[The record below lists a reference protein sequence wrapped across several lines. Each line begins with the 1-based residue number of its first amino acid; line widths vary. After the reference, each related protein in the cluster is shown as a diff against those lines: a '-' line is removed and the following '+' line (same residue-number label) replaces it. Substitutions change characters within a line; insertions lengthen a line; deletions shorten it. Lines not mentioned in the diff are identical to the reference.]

1 MILGKLTNNC
11 HPRLRAGISSR
22 AGVSLVTVLLFML
35 VATIAATATYKWLT
49 SESRSSGSRMQQN
62 EAYQSAVAG
71 IESARSWMT
80 YNANETGAII
90 KQYKD
95 NKNVPVKLTDRL
107 AAFVRAGQH
116 YDVYLVGVNT
126 ENTTYKLKILSEGS
140 SRNGNAKHSE
150 IAILNVNGLYQVEK
164 PIKEVHVHADFEYA
178 YFGGSLHYEGQ
189 NDVTSMVVN
198 GNWEHNPPKTTSG
211 DFIVTGNAHLSGN
224 EVNVAKTT
232 CIGGNLDGYA
242 GGDFNGI
249 TTKDLYIAGGAPK
262 FIGVVS
268 GDAYFDGNMT
278 MHTSCG
284 SKNFQVLGNMTVNA
298 TLNFN
303 HCDTR
308 YVNGNTCVLADG
320 QIKTDGKS
328 LELKGGAWMEA
339 DFPIWKD
346 DDDNYNQSENL
357 VVGTDEGTKVYIK
370 SGHPW
375 SEYDNLRKD
384 RVFDEDTEHPRQC
397 ESSYSGWGT
406 SNVCWG
412 GPDNQDYA
420 KFWSGETGIQAYP
433 TERESKSDLYYIYYI
448 EPGKKDVDFGKYWDT
463 DWKWCTEF
471 GQWWYNSYC
480 TKREDKTIM
489 NGYFINFPVGTS
501 ESQMKDYTFTTSQH
515 KADAPYNHHKVFV
528 PGDGYGYYRY
538 LNHDGT
544 KITGSPYC
552 KLAGEKKWR
561 PECGVKPWFTVKGK
575 FEPWVATKPS
585 EMTCAEH
592 VKEHCF
598 SVWEAVTPGT
608 GCDGSN
614 FVVRDP
620 LKIASDKFDAFANK
634 APCAKEIAERAE
646 NDLDGT
652 KEFADLKTCYDN
664 SLAHDATEA
673 DNTKKH
679 LYNEY
684 LVVKLTKPEGT
695 KLFKKT
701 QGTTTIAGKYIFIID
716 SDGSNDAI
724 KLPATQT
731 SKDFVMIYFP
741 NGFYKTGNSQIYFES
756 NSGLFNYFIFSNK
769 DIYGVQG
776 KNQTLNGTIYMKQA
790 TCAKLQ
796 HMWTSNL
803 KYNQQLMTDMV
814 ENGIVC
820 DANAT
825 SCGGA
830 GATPASSSSLIS
842 VEYLS
847 GGPDDYYISVA
858 PQLSVTLES
867 QYKNAESVNT
877 ANSPSVEGSFIVL
890 PRIIYLTKD
899 ARGKLSDYYNVVPLN
914 VVSAPGAAAPV
925 TVTNVSC
932 DSEIPSA
939 GKLTA
944 SGNLTEGEYTCNVS
958 ATVQSAAG
966 AVQKS
971 VPFYV
976 VVAGEGGSSPKV
988 SFVNSSEELALN
1000 NETTVELKWEKTTGA
1015 GIQCQ
1020 VTVAVTDFEPEW
1032 SVSKVAGVTQNGN
1045 DYTVTFNT
1053 SNETP
1058 MKIFDVRN
1066 NSSSDGSVMFL
1077 LKDVQGCV
1085 PGDKPVEVIYNTNSI
1100 TVKREGLAEY
1110 CNGVGS
1116 GLAACQPGGDYYNM
1130 IQPSWP
1136 DCNVGSE
1143 IWVSANG
1150 NNCSTIADNT
1160 RWSCGITGEVSLER
1174 VSTPTGCQVVIPTAG
1189 NSATGPFEPN
1199 AEVTLY
1205 GAVKAL
1211 PQTFEVQFNVTGDLS
1226 DNQAI
1231 YISVDGSARNTCTY
1245 GDYKDAALRAQK
1257 CKVSVYRGSTVKLS
1271 FNSNP
1276 TGESEPPSGFNY
1288 WLCDEGADCTSDE
1301 PVTST
1306 TFEVNVTGS
1315 NTVEAHFG
1323 EKDKH
1328 CFFDEFKDERH
1339 YDRISVEC
1347 DESNPLYCIETCDGV
1362 CGTVSAGATKWRLLE
1377 GSMSLIDYAEGRISL
1392 KASATRGR
1400 TEAQKAGI
1408 KAVVMS
1414 TAQAGKDGE
1423 LKAQFQVPVE
1433 GYGAGDVAKAT
1444 VKNSGFILRSDAS
1457 KTSYLMLN
1465 VFTTSN
1471 GTLKAR
1477 LCVNGASDKCK
1488 EKAFE
1493 NLISI
1498 ASTDIILMS
1507 AHLTKDGNN
1516 DVLKV
1521 KVWPG
1526 SWASELSAKE
1536 VSFTLTDTE
1545 IPDVATTAQNEY
1557 VGYSLANQNFKIYGI
1572 GWKSDTYNAQCWD
1585 TPPTISCS
1593 FKAAYTGGI
1602 VPLDEHVKPWVG
1614 LSAWYST
1621 AHVDGC
1627 IPVYYYNGDDAGCM
1641 ATVDGSGGYKECGV
1655 DYRFTETGAHGYT
1668 NAESKEVKTAKASV
1682 NNCSVYGPAA
1692 AWAKQGVAAN
1702 CGSFW
1707 VGEIS
1712 ECSKHVTFEYTT
1724 GGAEGDYYGVPG
1736 VANVR
1741 DADIKVSLDNAS
1753 GDEVEIYLYSI
1764 NSDGSYFYGASQP
1777 IYSLPYKTTQNGTV
1791 TIPVAGLS
1799 NVDGFDPE
1807 RVGGVY
1813 VKTSGSARVNSVMS
1827 SCPNVISIIGCSAEY
1842 NKSAAKWYI
1851 STEVNNYK
1859 YAKKVKVEEI
1869 SSYITDG
1876 DAECG
1881 DTPECTWSGI
1891 TGPKGTNLLWIADAN
1906 PYVGSTTKR
1915 YEFSVTL
1922 TTDDNETLTC
1932 EPNPVVEIS
1941 GITAVCGGLSGGTTF
1956 KQGKGLPVF
1965 SYGLENC
1972 PDEHCGYKVTL
1983 TDGAGTEIV
1992 APTESGN
1999 GNWNTDADAANK
2011 ATSLDVGTYR
2021 FKLESTDGSF
2031 TSCTSDEFTIT
2042 SSAVTATCNITGN
2055 LYQGQTLTLNVSSM
2069 SGLEDNQNVDMT
2081 WSLTADG
2088 SDPITKTIQCN
2099 PYNCSN
2105 NTMTAPTAGSYSYA
2119 LTYGGQNVCSGNIT
2133 IANAS
2138 DEVVGTCNDASGYPG
2153 RTVESFASISNLDN
2167 VESNKTWSVKIG
2179 DTQVGMSNNCSK
2191 NYCEQPIKMTAPNT
2205 TGEYTYYLY
2214 FDGQEKCHAT
2224 LTVNPKLTCVVDK
2237 TSLTLGETFSFT
2249 ATYGGSPYNTSFT
2262 GSGVTH
2268 VNQQMNYNSIKPT
2281 ATGNQTYNFSVTDG
2295 SIGSA
2300 SCDAITVTVGE
2311 ASPTATCPT
2320 GTINAEPGTAIEFT
2334 PTVTGCGSGCNY
2346 TVNWVGHSG
2355 DPKKSVTDYSYSSG
2369 KISFTGDATGGNNT
2383 YRFTVENKKTTD
2395 NTDDC
2400 EITVNYQKPTYN
2412 CPPNMEETVGATV
2425 SVTPTSVTNCTQ
2437 GCGYKVTKSSSTGT
2451 EVIGPG
2457 TGYNSGALGSGF
2469 TGESTAQTVTYYVT
2483 LSNPAGDGTACDF
2496 DVTYKTGGSS
2506 GVSATCV
2513 VLNESGGSGLYEGQ
2527 KIKLDVSNIS
2537 GITENVNMVWTLNGS
2552 DKTID
2557 CGTSNCWNNVVDAPT
2572 TAGTYSYSLSYGGK
2586 SVSGCSGSVSISPA
2600 LVCSVNPKTLEQYDD
2615 YTFTATRNINC
2626 SNCSYTYDSDTQGN
2640 INFPDGKNTLTV
2652 TKAAQNKGE
2661 KNLSFSC
2668 SCNNNLTGKCSDK
2681 ISVTEP
2687 STPIL
2692 SIGSSGT
2699 LVSAGTHVI
2708 SCSGGSQLICWRTGD
2723 SFTFTLAGNNCTAYG
2738 GEGHGSCG
2746 SGSCKSSKQTVVT
2759 SKDMYCKG
2767 GW

>member
-1 MILGKLTNNC
+1 
-11 HPRLRAGISSR
+11 
-22 AGVSLVTVLLFML
+22 ML

-49 SESRSSGSRMQQN
+49 SEGRSSASRMQQN
-62 EAYQSAVAG
+62 EAYQSALAG

-95 NKNVPVKLTDRL
+95 GNNAPVKLTDRL

-126 ENTTYKLKILSEGS
+126 EKSTYKLKLLSEGTA
-140 SRNGNAKHSE
+140 RNGGAKHSE
-150 IAILNVNGLYQVEK
+150 VAILNVNGLYRVTK
-164 PIKEVHVHADFEYA
+164 PTKNIKVHTDFEYA
-178 YFGGSLHYEGQ
+178 YFGGSLHYEGS

-198 GNWEHNPPKTTSG
+198 GNWDHNPPKTTSG
-211 DFIVTGNAHLSGN
+211 DFIVTGNANLSGN
-224 EVNVAKTT
+224 RIDVAKTT
-232 CIGGNLDGYA
+232 CIGGTLSTT
-242 GGDFNGI
+242 NGI
-249 TTKDLYIAGGAPK
+249 TTKDFYVAGKATN
-262 FIGVVS
+262 FTGVIS
-268 GDAYFDGNMT
+268 GDAYFDGNLEM
-278 MHTSCG
+278 SSACG
-284 SKNFQVLGNMTVNA
+284 DLDFQVLGNMTVNA
-298 TLNFN
+298 TVNFDQCN
-303 HCDTR
+303 TR
-308 YVNGNTCVLADG
+308 VVKGNTCVLENG
-320 QIKTDGKS
+320 QIKTNGNSVK
-328 LELKGGAWMEA
+328 LEGGAWMQA

-346 DDDNYNQSENL
+346 DGDNYNQSENF
-357 VVGTDEGTKVYIK
+357 VVGTDENTKVYIK

-375 SEYDNLRKD
+375 TEYRDLRSD
-384 RVFDEDTEHPRQC
+384 RVYTEDTEHPRQC
-397 ESSYSGWGT
+397 LAGLSVWGQQQICWGT
-406 SNVCWG
+406 L
-412 GPDNQDYA
+412 DNQEHA
-420 KFWSGETGIQAYP
+420 KFWNN
-433 TERESKSDLYYIYYI
+433 ESDIPIYTTDRASKEDLYYIYYM
-448 EPGKKDVDFGKYWDT
+448 EPGHTDVSFGSYSDP

-471 GQWWYNSYC
+471 SRGWGWWSESYC
-480 TKREDKTIM
+480 SKYNPNTIM
-489 NGYFINFPVGTS
+489 NGYFINFTEKTKNYVFTNSGHT
-501 ESQMKDYTFTTSQH
+501 KDC
-515 KADAPYNHHKVFV
+515 DGIGCYNHHKTNVA
-528 PGDGYGYYRY
+528 GKGWYRY
-538 LNHDGT
+538 LNYNDNGT
-544 KITGSPYC
+544 EITGSPYC
-552 KLAGEKKWR
+552 GLESGKTWR
-561 PECGVKPWFTVKGK
+561 PTCGVKPWFTMKGQ
-575 FEPWVATKPS
+575 FMPWVNTKPDD
-585 EMTCAEH
+585 MTCAES
-592 VKEHCF
+592 VKDHCF
-598 SVWEAVTPGT
+598 SVWEEAP
-608 GCDGSN
+608 GCDGAK

-620 LKIASDKFDAFANK
+620 LKIAYDKFKEFENK
-634 APCAKEIAERAE
+634 APCAKQLADRIE
-646 NDLDGT
+646 NDLNGST
-652 KEFADLKTCYDN
+652 EFSDLKTCYDN
-664 SLAHDATEA
+664 TVTHDAAES
-673 DNTKKH
+673 DNSKKQ

-684 LVVKLTKPEGT
+684 LVIKLKDG
-695 KLFKKT
+695 KFFKKT
-701 QGTTTIAGKYIFIID
+701 QSGSTISGKYIFVLD
-716 SDGSNDAI
+716 DPGPNPESM
-724 KLPATQT
+724 KLPSTATT
-731 SKDFVMIYFP
+731 NDFVM
-741 NGFYKTGNSQIYFES
+741 FYLKKGYS
-756 NSGLFNYFIFSNK
+756 NSEIHLEGNGSFNYFIFSDE

-776 KNQTLNGTIYMKQA
+776 KNHTLSGTIYMKQA
-790 TCAKLQ
+790 TCAKLS
-796 HMWTSNL
+796 HLWTSNL
-803 KYNQQLMTDMV
+803 VYNADLMNSMV
-814 ENGIVC
+814 LNGIVC
-820 DANAT
+820 PSDAAT
-825 SCGGA
+825 CGGT
-830 GATPASSSSLIS
+830 GTPTTSSETIT
-842 VEYLS
+842 VEYTS
-847 GGPDDYYISVA
+847 GGPDEYYISVA

-867 QYKNAESVNT
+867 QYKNNEAVGGTEN
-877 ANSPSVEGSFIVL
+877 AADVEGSFIVL

-899 ARGKLSDYYNVVPLN
+899 ARGKLSDYYNLVPLN
-914 VVSAPGAAAPV
+914 GIIPAGATSPITGAS
-925 TVTNVSC
+925 VSC
-932 DSEIPSA
+932 DASIPVA

-944 SGNLTEGEYTCNVS
+944 TGNLPEGEFTCEAT
-958 ATVQSAAG
+958 ATVNGKTGSL
-966 AVQKS
+966 QKK

-976 VVAGEGGSSPKV
+976 VVAGEGGSNPPV
-988 SFVNSSEELALN
+988 SFVKASEELAIG
-1000 NETTVELKWEKTTGA
+1000 NETAVELKWEKTTGA
-1015 GIQCQ
+1015 GIECR
-1020 VTVAVTDFEPEW
+1020 VVVSATDYEPEW
-1032 SVSKVAGVTQNGN
+1032 NVTKAAGVTQNGN
-1045 DYTVTFNT
+1045 EFTITFNT

-1058 MKIFDVRN
+1058 KKIFDVRN

-1288 WLCDEGADCTSDE
+1288 WLCGEGADCTSDE

-1362 CGTVSAGATKWRLLE
+1362 CGTVSAGTTKWRLLE

-1433 GYGAGDVAKAT
+1433 GHGAGDVAKAT

-1627 IPVYYYNGDDAGCM
+1627 TPVYYYNGDDAGCM
-1641 ATVDGSGGYKECGV
+1641 TTVDGSGGYKECGV

-1813 VKTSGSARVNSVMS
+1813 VKTNGSARVNSVMS

-1842 NKSAAKWYI
+1842 NKSAAKWDI
-1851 STEVNNYK
+1851 STVVNNYK

-1881 DTPECTWSGI
+1881 DTPECSWSGI
-1891 TGPKGTNLLWIADAN
+1891 TGPKGTNLLRIADAN
-1906 PYVGSTTKR
+1906 PYVGSTTKT

-2138 DEVVGTCNDASGYPG
+2138 DEVTGTCNDVSGYPG
-2153 RTVESFASISNLDN
+2153 IVVESFASIDNRNN

-2179 DTQVGMSNNCSK
+2179 DTQVGTGNNCGK
-2191 NYCEQPIKMTAPNT
+2191 DYCEPIKMTAPNA
-2205 TGEYTYYLY
+2205 TGTYTYDLY
-2214 FDGQEKCHAT
+2214 FDGQKKCHGT
-2224 LTVNPKLTCVVDK
+2224 LTVNPKLTCEVNK
-2237 TSLTLGETFSFT
+2237 TSLTLGESFTFT
-2249 ATYGGSPYNTSFT
+2249 ATYGGSSYNTSFT
-2262 GSGVTH
+2262 GSGVSH
-2268 VNQQMNYNSIKPT
+2268 VNNQMSYTITPT
-2281 ATGNQTYNFSVTDG
+2281 ATGTQSYNFSVTGG
-2295 SIGSA
+2295 SIGEA
-2300 SCDAITVTVGE
+2300 SCETINIEVGE

-2320 GTINAEPGTAIEFT
+2320 GTINAEPGTTIQFT
-2334 PTVTGCGSGCNY
+2334 PTVTGCSSGCNY
-2346 TVNWVGHSG
+2346 TVDWLEGSTT
-2355 DPKKSVTDYSYSSG
+2355 KKSVTNYGYTSG
-2369 KISFTGDATGGNNT
+2369 QISFTGDAAGGNNT
-2383 YRFTVENKKTTD
+2383 YRFTVVNKKTSD
-2395 NTDDC
+2395 NSDDC

-2412 CPPNMEETVGATV
+2412 CPTDMEETVGTTV

-2437 GCGYKVTKSSSTGT
+2437 GCGYKVTKGNSTGT
-2451 EVIGPG
+2451 EVLGPG
-2457 TGYNSGALGSGF
+2457 TGYKSGALGSGF

-2506 GVSATCV
+2506 TVISATCP
-2513 VLNESGGSGLYEGQ
+2513 S
-2527 KIKLDVSNIS
+2527 VSTYPLKTTAW
-2537 GITENVNMVWTLNGS
+2537 GITTTGNDALTSEVTRDVYIGS
-2552 DKTID
+2552 DKVGSKD
-2557 CGTSNCWNNVVDAPT
+2557 CGKYHCPNMDDYAPT
-2572 TAGTYSYSLSYGGK
+2572 QGVGTYTYYLKVGSDELCHGTYEIKNPIVCSAQPAGINIGNSFTAKASWASGVDGNPEDCSLSGNGVPSGGDCYNDPSK
-2586 SVSGCSGSVSISPA
+2586 FNTNLSISPVA
-2600 LVCSVNPKTLEQYDD
+2600 VGDFDYVYSVKLKNNEKTTGPFTCKWSVTVAMAACNPPTGCSSPITSGTFASDGRCYYATSVNY
-2615 YTFTATRNINC
+2615 INLQ
-2626 SNCSYTYDSDTQGN
+2626 NSYTVNGTTLSGYKASGEMPAKRDGGYYIKTQSGDN
-2640 INFPDGKNTLTV
+2640 YGSNVTLG
-2652 TKAAQNKGE
+2652 AR
-2661 KNLSFSC
+2661 L
-2668 SCNNNLTGKCSDK
+2668 CN
-2681 ISVTEP
+2681 
-2687 STPIL
+2687 
-2692 SIGSSGT
+2692 
-2699 LVSAGTHVI
+2699 
-2708 SCSGGSQLICWRTGD
+2708 
-2723 SFTFTLAGNNCTAYG
+2723 
-2738 GEGHGSCG
+2738 
-2746 SGSCKSSKQTVVT
+2746 
-2759 SKDMYCKG
+2759 
-2767 GW
+2767 

>member
-375 SEYDNLRKD
+375 SEYDDLRKD

-585 EMTCAEH
+585 EITCAEH

-598 SVWEAVTPGT
+598 SVWEAVAPGT

-701 QGTTTIAGKYIFIID
+701 QGSTTIAGKYIFIID

-1032 SVSKVAGVTQNGN
+1032 SVTKVAGVTQNGN

-1211 PQTFEVQFNVTGDLS
+1211 PQTFEVQFDVTGDLS

-1288 WLCDEGADCTSDE
+1288 WLCGEGADCISDE

-1433 GYGAGDVAKAT
+1433 GHGAGDVAKAT

-1498 ASTDIILMS
+1498 ASTDIILIS

-1627 IPVYYYNGDDAGCM
+1627 TPVYYYNGDDAGCM
-1641 ATVDGSGGYKECGV
+1641 TTVDGSGGYKECGA
-1655 DYRFTETGAHGYT
+1655 DYRFTEAGAHGYT

-1842 NKSAAKWYI
+1842 NKSAAKWDI
-1851 STEVNNYK
+1851 STVVNNYK

-1881 DTPECTWSGI
+1881 DTPECSWSGI
-1891 TGPKGTNLLWIADAN
+1891 TGPKGTNLLRIADAN
-1906 PYVGSTTKR
+1906 PYVGSTTKT

-2011 ATSLDVGTYR
+2011 ATSLDVGTYK

-2138 DEVVGTCNDASGYPG
+2138 DEVTGTCNDASGYPG
-2153 RTVESFASISNLDN
+2153 IVVESFASIDNRNNL
-2167 VESNKTWSVKIG
+2167 ESNKTWSVKIG
-2179 DTQVGMSNNCSK
+2179 NTQVGTGNNCGK
-2191 NYCEQPIKMTAPNT
+2191 DYCEPIKMTAPNA
-2205 TGEYTYYLY
+2205 TGTYTYYLY

-2249 ATYGGSPYNTSFT
+2249 ATYGGSSYNTSFT
-2262 GSGVTH
+2262 GSGVSH
-2268 VNQQMNYNSIKPT
+2268 VNNQMSYTIEPT
-2281 ATGNQTYNFSVTDG
+2281 ATGEQAYNFSVSDG

-2311 ASPTATCPT
+2311 PSPNVTNCPT
-2320 GTINAEPGTAIEFT
+2320 DAILAEPLTDIAFT

-2346 TVNWVGHSG
+2346 TVDWLPINDHSEN
-2355 DPKKSVTDYSYSSG
+2355 PRKEVTGYAYTGGSQEI
-2369 KISFTGDATGGNNT
+2369 KFTGNSATGSQT
-2383 YRFTVENKKTTD
+2383 YRFTVVNKRTTD
-2395 NTDDC
+2395 NTKDC
-2400 EITVNYQKPTYN
+2400 DIPVVYKKPAYTCPVNLEAEVN
-2412 CPPNMEETVGATV
+2412 ADV
-2425 SVTPTSVTNCTQ
+2425 SVTPTGVTYCTK
-2437 GCGYKVTKSSSTGT
+2437 GCSYTIHGGSNSDVTGSNYT
-2451 EVIGPG
+2451 
-2457 TGYNSGALGSGF
+2457 SGALSPI
-2469 TGESTAQTVTYYVT
+2469 TGETTASTGDGTTYT
-2483 LSNPAGDGTACDF
+2483 LTLRNPAGDDEVNCSF
-2496 DVTYKTGGSS
+2496 KVKYKE
-2506 GVSATCV
+2506 A
-2513 VLNESGGSGLYEGQ
+2513 SGGSGL
-2527 KIKLDVSNIS
+2527 
-2537 GITENVNMVWTLNGS
+2537 
-2552 DKTID
+2552 
-2557 CGTSNCWNNVVDAPT
+2557 
-2572 TAGTYSYSLSYGGK
+2572 
-2586 SVSGCSGSVSISPA
+2586 
-2600 LVCSVNPKTLEQYDD
+2600 VCSVNKTEVALGGSYTITVSYTDMTWAQGKLCPTTRDNDDNCLWTYDD
-2615 YTFTATRNINC
+2615 LGSSKTGSKSWTITPASVGTSSYTFYVTNGEKTDRPNC
-2626 SNCSYTYDSDTQGN
+2626 SKSVNVTAAACNPPEGCSTYKTSGFAWDGSCYFATTFNYTNNNGEGDYY
-2640 INFPDGKNTLTV
+2640 IN
-2652 TKAAQNKGE
+2652 GE
-2661 KNLSFSC
+2661 KFSGYVNKYTAGFPSSRDGGYYIKTGSSSC
-2668 SCNNNLTGKCSDK
+2668 CYGDDALVLGKPSCN
-2681 ISVTEP
+2681 
-2687 STPIL
+2687 
-2692 SIGSSGT
+2692 
-2699 LVSAGTHVI
+2699 
-2708 SCSGGSQLICWRTGD
+2708 
-2723 SFTFTLAGNNCTAYG
+2723 
-2738 GEGHGSCG
+2738 
-2746 SGSCKSSKQTVVT
+2746 
-2759 SKDMYCKG
+2759 
-2767 GW
+2767 